1 MFANMFESFKA
12 FFPSLAE
19 STVEYYNHSRSE
31 LVAKLDDG
39 RAFLYDNTNNSIR
52 KLPRDSNNMSEEEYR
67 IEFSMRLK
75 KIMYRKGWTQD
86 DLSEATGIT
95 QAMISRY
102 ISRKATP
109 SFYNVDKIAKALGCS
124 TDEFRYFG

>member
-1 MFANMFESFKA
+1 MTI
-12 FFPSLAE
+12 P
-19 STVEYYNHSRSE
+19 T
-31 LVAKLDDG
+31 
-39 RAFLYDNTNNSIR
+39 IR